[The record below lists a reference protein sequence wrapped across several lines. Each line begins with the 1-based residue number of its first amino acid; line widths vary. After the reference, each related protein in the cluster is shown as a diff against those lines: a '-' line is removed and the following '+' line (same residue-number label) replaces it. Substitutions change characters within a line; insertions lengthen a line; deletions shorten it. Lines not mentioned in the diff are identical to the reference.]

1 MFTNWSRSN
10 PNGLLIFFFTQNRF
24 RFLFL
29 IGALISCVFSSAQSI
44 TKPLTAVEEKAL
56 RMESSPVPAK
66 DTLLWVHK
74 GQFGVQFS
82 QVYLSNW
89 AAGGQS
95 NLSLLTKFD
104 HSWNYV
110 HETYGWDTELHLA
123 FGLLHRPEDRVFIK
137 TDDRIEWSTKWGYR
151 ATKTGFMTVM
161 ANFRSQFAPGYAI
174 ENGVPNRDNLQSGW
188 MAPGYGVIAAG
199 VDYKNT
205 GGNFNLFFAPFTYKA
220 TWVLDDSLSQ
230 AGAFGVEP
238 GEAFRYELGGY
249 LKLGWTT
256 PIAEGITYAIR
267 LDLFTNFIE
276 SPENIDIFSD
286 HVLTLKVNDWLST
299 TISAALIYD
308 DDVMLNKEPIEIE
321 GQLVP
326 QQGPGIQFKEVLAVG
341 ISIKF

>member
-1 MFTNWSRSN
+1 M
-10 PNGLLIFFFTQNRF
+10 
-24 RFLFL
+24 LFL
-29 IGALISCVFSSAQSI
+29 IGAMLSCALLSAQSI
-44 TKPLTAVEEKAL
+44 TKPLTPTEEKAL
-56 RMESSPVPAK
+56 RMESSPVPPT
-66 DTLLWVHK
+66 DTLMWEHV

-82 QVYLSNW
+82 QVYLRNW

-95 NLSLLTKFD
+95 NLSLLTKLD

-110 HETYGWDTELHLA
+110 HESYGWDTELHLA

-151 ATKTGFMTVM
+151 ATETGFMTVM
-161 ANFRSQFAPGYAI
+161 ANFRSQFAPGYALEEGI
-174 ENGVPNRDNLQSGW
+174 PNRDNLQSSW
-188 MAPGYGVIAAG
+188 MSPGYGVIAAG
-199 VDYKNT
+199 IDYKNT
-205 GGNFNLFFAPFTYKA
+205 DGNFSLFFAPFTYKA

-238 GEAFRYELGGY
+238 GEAFRYEVGGY
-249 LKLGWTT
+249 LKLGWKT

-276 SPENIDIFSD
+276 RPENIDIFSD

-321 GQLVP
+321 GQMVP
-326 QQGPGIQFKEVLAVG
+326 QQGPGIQLKEVLAVG